1 MFVAAGPLSAV
12 RTRVP
17 EIAILLVGVVLRL
30 TMLWSFPP
38 EAGYDYAAH
47 WAYIAWLEREG
58 SLPTLTTTIAAT
70 HPPVFYV
77 AAAAVAHLGGG
88 PTAVQAISVAAGIA
102 RLGFTWIGLELVMPR
117 ARVARRVAL
126 ALAATLPVAVHLDGI
141 VNGESL
147 CATFVALALIFVP
160 AAFGEGRRA
169 IRAAAIVGLVLGL
182 AVLTKV
188 TAVTVCVALLVA
200 AIARFVADTRTG
212 RTDRV
217 RRLAPVVVGIVVF
230 VATTGWWIA
239 WNQGFHGKPLPT
251 YADKP
256 GLRYMPAT
264 LAVPVWLRRTPD
276 FFLGWSNEIF
286 AMPYYPSASL
296 ERSRF
301 VPQLIASTFVDYYN
315 HSFAPSRPGV
325 TSVIVNGRPLPQT
338 AVTLGRA
345 SMLAGTLIVV
355 VMLTALA
362 VALARAWSSQAWA
375 AFACL
380 LIPPGAFAVQVSYAQ
395 VFPHD
400 MLGIVKGAY
409 LLYATPPMFAAF
421 GLGVAWLV
429 RRARP
434 VALLPLTAVAI
445 VAAYTIWCR
454 TA

>member
-1 MFVAAGPLSAV
+1 M
-12 RTRVP
+12 
-17 EIAILLVGVVLRL
+17 LVGVVLRL

-38 EAGYDYAAH
+38 EAGYDYPAH
-47 WAYIAWLEREG
+47 WTYITWLERERG
-58 SLPTLTTTIAAT
+58 LPTLTTTIAAT
-70 HPPVFYV
+70 HPPVFYAV
-77 AAAAVAHLGGG
+77 AAALVHWGGG
-88 PTAVQAISVAAGIA
+88 PPAVQAISVVAGIA
-102 RLGFTWIGLELVMPR
+102 RLAFVWIGLEVVMPG

-126 ALAATLPVAVHLDGI
+126 ALAATLPVAVHLDGT

-160 AAFGEGRRA
+160 AALGDGRRA
-169 IRAAAIVGLVLGL
+169 IVAAATVGLVLGV

-188 TAVTVCVALLVA
+188 TAVTVGVAIVFGA
-200 AIARFVADTRTG
+200 AARFVVEARRG
-212 RTDRV
+212 RTDPMRL
-217 RRLAPVVVGIVVF
+217 LAPVVVGVAVF
-230 VATTGWWIA
+230 VATTGWWVA

-251 YADKP
+251 YADQP

-264 LAVPVWLRRTPD
+264 LVVPVWLRRTPD
-276 FFLGWSNEIF
+276 FYFGWTNEIY

-315 HSFAPSRPGV
+315 YAFAPARPGAPTV
-325 TSVIVNGRPLPQT
+325 VVNNRPLPAT

-345 SMLAGTLIVV
+345 SMVAGTVIVV
-355 VMLTALA
+355 VTVLA
-362 VALARAWSSQAWA
+362 SVAALARTWSAQAWA
-375 AFACL
+375 PFACL
-380 LIPPGAFAVQVSYAQ
+380 LVPLGALAVQVYYAQ

-409 LLYATPPMFAAF
+409 LLYAAPPMFAAF
-421 GLGVAWLV
+421 GLGVAWLA
-429 RRARP
+429 RRAR
-434 VALLPLTAVAI
+434 ALAALPLAALGV